1 MKTYTASVVGAGK
14 GGKLSIRALVAS
26 ERFQLQAV
34 ADISSAACEAIQAE
48 WPDVQ
53 IFSSHQQMFAECPTD
68 VVCVS
73 TYASTHNQIALQAA
87 ETLSLKGILVEK
99 PLSDT
104 AAGGREII
112 ETLRAKNIPMAVPH
126 GLLVADHSIEIL
138 QRVRNGQIGQLK
150 LVETQSPRW
159 DIINAGIHW
168 INFFIALTGNEPIES
183 VLAAADTST
192 RTYRDGMQVETEA
205 VTYITTQSGVRFV
218 MHTGDDIT
226 TNSPDTK
233 FLFRLVGTA
242 GLIKF
247 WAWKPA
253 YILMNAEHPQGKLF
267 EITPGPAAPHQRH
280 LDNMALQMDSGEP
293 DYTVAESSQSALEIC
308 EAAFLSIH
316 NRCRVKFPLDQ
327 FIPPEPTDW
336 QPGQPYD
343 GTGGGRDGANW

>member
-26 ERFQLQAV
+26 QRFQLQAV

-48 WPDVQ
+48 WPDVRT
-53 IFSSHQQMFAECPTD
+53 FSSHQQMFAECPTD

-73 TYASTHNQIALQAA
+73 TYASTHNPIALEAV
-87 ETLSLKGILVEK
+87 ETLAMKGILVEK
-99 PLSDT
+99 PLAET

-112 ETLRAKNIPMAVPH
+112 ETLREKNIPLAVPH
-126 GLLVADHSIEIL
+126 GLLVADHSTEIL
-138 QRVRNGQIGQLK
+138 RRVRDGQIGQLK

-218 MHTGDDIT
+218 MQTGDDIT
-226 TNSPDTK
+226 TNRQDTK

-242 GLIKF
+242 GVIEF

-253 YILMNAEHPQGKLF
+253 YILMNAEYPQGKLF

-280 LDNMALQMDSGEP
+280 LDNLARQMDSGEP

-308 EAAFLSIH
+308 EAAFLSSR
-316 NRCRVKFPLDQ
+316 NSCRVKFPLDQ
-327 FIPPEPTDW
+327 FKPPEPTDW
-336 QPGQPYD
+336 QLGQPYD